1 MDKIKWTANDWDWY
15 RKVWMDRTGT
25 WEWTD
30 VLEQL
35 EWFGINRMVWEG
47 QDELNWIVWIRMDRM
62 NQNKYGFI
70 KMDRMDCVGQDGL
83 GWMGWIQ
90 RFDMVQNELEF
101 KL

>member
-1 MDKIKWTANDWDWY
+1 MDKIKWTANDWEWY
-15 RKVWMDRTGT
+15 TKDWMDRTGT

-70 KMDRMDCVGQDGL
+70 KMDRMD
-83 GWMGWIQ
+83 
-90 RFDMVQNELEF
+90 
-101 KL
+101 